1 VRFNGGISGRLGR
14 HSRDGPSVPGPLRQ
28 VGPRGTYAPVCL
40 ARPDN
45 GVADCRNMS
54 IAVRRSLAR
63 QLNQLR
69 LSASKSVADV
79 DQTKIVSKTKLLA
92 IEGAERKIKVSD
104 VMSLCLLY
112 GADPETS
119 ARLAKMA
126 LNDEKGWWEDFSDVV
141 NPRFRFF
148 VELESAADRVFTYDA
163 ELLYGLLQT
172 PAYHRAIFEVDPNPT
187 VDYAD
192 RQVQFR
198 AERQKATLGRTA
210 PLHVTAILNEAI
222 LLRQVG
228 GEDVMAEQRDHLLRL
243 SRQPNVG
250 LYVVPWEAGAH
261 AAMSGPFKIVSFD
274 APNNPDVVYLETSLG
289 VRYVEEDDRLQ
300 MYRDRFDRVRA
311 HAIPLEEYMQ

>member
-1 VRFNGGISGRLGR
+1 
-14 HSRDGPSVPGPLRQ
+14 
-28 VGPRGTYAPVCL
+28 
-40 ARPDN
+40 
-45 GVADCRNMS
+45 
-54 IAVRRSLAR
+54 
-63 QLNQLR
+63 
-69 LSASKSVADV
+69 VADV

-126 LNDEKGWWEDFSDVV
+126 LNDQKGWWEDYSDVMS
-141 NPRFRFF
+141 PRFRFF
-148 VELESAADRVFTYDA
+148 VELESAADRVFTYDS

-172 PAYHRAIFEVDPNPT
+172 PAYHRAIREADPSLPAEL
-187 VDYAD
+187 AD
-192 RQVQFR
+192 REVQFR
-198 AERQKATLGRTA
+198 IDRQKATLGRNH
-210 PLHVTAILNEAI
+210 PFDVTAIINEAV
-222 LLRQVG
+222 LVRQVG
-228 GEDVMAEQRDHLLRL
+228 GRVVMAEQRDHLLKL

-250 LYVVPWEAGAH
+250 LYVLPWDAGAH

-300 MYRDRFDRVRA
+300 LYRDRFDQVRV